1 MKKYTKPEVELLS
14 FAMTDIME
22 GSDENETFLDD
33 LTDIFNIKPANPT

>member
-33 LTDIFNIKPANPT
+33 LTDIFNIKPSGAA

>member
-14 FAMTDIME
+14 FTMTDIMK

-33 LTDIFNIKPANPT
+33 LTDIFNIKPGGAA